1 MSINLNFIDIN
12 KSAKE
17 ANYPSETP
25 TNLVSVKGQEDFSS
39 ILQNIQHCF
48 ARLWSYFLPQFFF
61 SFEWARKLIFH
72 SQNKLCRIQS
82 TVSFLLE
89 KSYVIVSQI
98 CVTYDVSQNK
108 LE

>member
-25 TNLVSVKGQEDFSS
+25 TNLVSKVKKISLAYYRIFNTV
-39 ILQNIQHCF
+39 LQDCGVTFFH
-48 ARLWSYFLPQFFF
+48 SFF

-98 CVTYDVSQNK
+98 CVTYDISQNK

>member
-25 TNLVSVKGQEDFSS
+25 TNLVSKVKKISLAYYKYSTLFCKIVVLLSSTVFS
-39 ILQNIQHCF
+39 
-48 ARLWSYFLPQFFF
+48 

-98 CVTYDVSQNK
+98 CVTYDISQNK